1 MKILIL
7 EDNEERQRLFREN
20 LKDHILIIVETSKL
34 AIKNLINEKWDITFI
49 DHDLGGK
56 VYVPSGE
63 NTGYEVAKFLE
74 ENKKYI
80 PKYVIIHSLNVVGA
94 NNIKQALPHAVHI
107 PFAWTKENIKR
118 LGLKND

>member
-7 EDNEERQRLFREN
+7 EDDKERQRLFREN
-20 LKDHILIIVETSKL
+20 LKDHVLTIVETSKL
-34 AIKNLINEKWDITFI
+34 AIKNLTNERWDIAFL

-74 ENKKYI
+74 ENEKYI

-94 NNIKQALPHAVHI
+94 NNMEQALPQSVHI
-107 PFAWTKENIKR
+107 PFAWIKENIER